1 MATLIYSVPKS
12 LAVQYLEPETH
23 VRLHSCGFFFSFPS
37 CISKEIPGC
46 HEAFS
51 QKQSYNGNFR
61 HAWRPEDADPWG
73 KGEAELWKGSRREC
87 AEGAPLQGA
96 LFTAIRGRCC
106 PWCRAGRAKEA
117 LLLPLCLGGGVP
129 CSRPAPGPS
138 PPVTKPYFKSSKVKC
153 QWNRPRRK
161 THALPCLIHHACLDS
176 SLVCNYLPLVSLK
189 APAPPGVLV
198 PHLLDREIIPAL
210 PFVVWKQ
217 YSHPLPE
224 GLSSHNPEIPG
235 HTG

>member
-1 MATLIYSVPKS
+1 MWFGNDWVFEAGFVATLIYSVPKS

-87 AEGAPLQGA
+87 ADGAPLQGA
-96 LFTAIRGRCC
+96 LF
-106 PWCRAGRAKEA
+106 
-117 LLLPLCLGGGVP
+117 
-129 CSRPAPGPS
+129 
-138 PPVTKPYFKSSKVKC
+138 
-153 QWNRPRRK
+153 
-161 THALPCLIHHACLDS
+161 IHSDQRQ
-176 SLVCNYLPLVSLK
+176 VLPLVQCREGKGSTPPPTVPGRLNSLLQ
-189 APAPPGVLV
+189 ACPRNYWTFPVL
-198 PHLLDREIIPAL
+198 PSPNLILRAQ
-210 PFVVWKQ
+210 K
-217 YSHPLPE
+217 
-224 GLSSHNPEIPG
+224 
-235 HTG
+235 